1 MSLATPVPPRPR
13 GSVTEEKSE
22 CRGLIKAY
30 GLGRHGRPSPGGF
43 VNQASHR
50 SQEIHLNSYHD
61 CSLLQRGATTTLNDC
76 PCLRAW
82 SKWAEVPGVELRF
95 LCFQNMCSLCC
106 SSVFTLTLWPLHQ
119 VAYQLKT
126 LLLQYPQTCPSHGSG
141 SSGKEPI

>member
-1 MSLATPVPPRPR
+1 MSMATPAPPHPK

-22 CRGLIKAY
+22 YRGLIKTY
-30 GLGRHGRPSPGGF
+30 GLGRHSRPFPGGF

-50 SQEIHLNSYHD
+50 SQEIHLN
-61 CSLLQRGATTTLNDC
+61 CSFLQRGATTTLNDC

-82 SKWAEVPGVELRF
+82 SEWAEVPGVELRF

-106 SSVFTLTLWPLHQ
+106 SSVFPLTLWSPSHQ
-119 VAYQLKT
+119 VVCQLKT